1 MAPGAAAARRSCPA
15 AACAPLRP
23 AAPTLPAAQEGGKE
37 KAEPYFFSPGR
48 GGSSRRG
55 PGPRSPTAAA
65 ALRVRLASAG
75 RRGAPAGRLAA
86 LLLLLLPP
94 TAGPER
100 GLRRHE
106 YFSPPRLRAAA
117 PAPLASTRRP
127 QSLCRPPAPRSEPA
141 PGVEPFTYQ
150 RPGAR

>member
-23 AAPTLPAAQEGGKE
+23 ATPTLPAAQGGGKE

-48 GGSSRRG
+48 GGFSRRG
-55 PGPRSPTAAA
+55 PGPRSLVLLPPP
-65 ALRVRLASAG
+65 RCESAWPG
-75 RRGAPAGRLAA
+75 GAAGRLAA
-86 LLLLLLPP
+86 LLPLAAVAAA
-94 TAGPER
+94 AGPGR
-100 GLRRHE
+100 WLRRHE
-106 YFSPPRLRAAA
+106 YFSFPLPGSAL
-117 PAPLASTRRP
+117 APLASTRRP
-127 QSLCRPPAPRSEPA
+127 PIALPACRPPAPRSEPA